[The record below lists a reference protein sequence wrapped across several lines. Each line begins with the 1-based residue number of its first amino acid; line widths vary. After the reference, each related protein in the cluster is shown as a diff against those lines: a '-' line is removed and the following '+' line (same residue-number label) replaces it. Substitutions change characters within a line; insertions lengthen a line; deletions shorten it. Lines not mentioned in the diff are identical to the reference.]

1 MYWAQYYITPGRL
14 KKSLFTSP
22 VISDVGIS
30 MVMKPPVKGM
40 WDKSFELIIVP
51 FTGTV
56 RLEQLIIPWPE
67 LRCLLPRNLS
77 VQMPTSSLQP
87 APDVGPFVYDNFS
100 RRDGDVVC

>member
-1 MYWAQYYITPGRL
+1 MFWAQYYITPGRL

-67 LRCLLPRNLS
+67 LPSSPQSVCPNAHLLLATGARCGAFRL
-77 VQMPTSSLQP
+77 
-87 APDVGPFVYDNFS
+87 
-100 RRDGDVVC
+100 